1 MTLRSTPEWEV
12 LFDPFRDLF
21 TTAGYRYFCAFVL
34 AFAHLDRRLHVTAV
48 MLARLVEG
56 RHFTSVY
63 RFLREG
69 VWDLEAVRRRVW
81 EVCQAHG
88 VAVGHRIFFVVDD
101 TVCVKFGKCFAGLG
115 WHHDP
120 MNRQHPRQI
129 SHGHCWVALALLAEQ
144 IPNHFVALFLGCA
157 LYVQQTVCGTQ
168 RGFLTK
174 LTLAAQLASDLFV
187 PAGSVMVIV
196 ADGAYA
202 RAEFVHALRAED
214 RHLVSRLRSDTSF
227 SDLPPVRKKGQ
238 KGAPRKYGNHH
249 KGQEW
254 AASMQRWHTVT
265 LTLYGKTAHLK
276 LKSRVVIQPTFGVRI
291 RLVAVKW
298 GKRPLVFLF
307 STDTTMTAEEIV
319 RVYCARFSIET
330 GFKDSKQLFGLATY
344 QVRSEQGIER
354 IVHLCLWAQTLLRLR
369 CWKEQVVPIG
379 GDWRK
384 SLSYLTLGQQKQ
396 LSSERCR
403 ILEVSHPGTE
413 TPEKDGGRLLAA

>member
-1 MTLRSTPEWEV
+1 VKLHPSPEWEV
-12 LFDPFRDLF
+12 LLDPFRDLF
-21 TTAGYRYFCAFVL
+21 TKPGYRYFCAFVL

-48 MLARLVEG
+48 LLTGLADG

-81 EVCQAHG
+81 DVCQER
-88 VAVGHRIFFVVDD
+88 AVTVGERIFFVVDD
-101 TVCVKFGKCFAGLG
+101 TVCVKSGKGFAWLG

-129 SHGHCWVALALLAEQ
+129 SHGHCWVCLALLAEQ
-144 IPNHFVALFLGCA
+144 VPDHFVALFLGCA
-157 LYVQQTVCGTQ
+157 LYVQQAVCGTQ

-187 PAGSVMVIV
+187 PVGSVMVIV

-202 RAEFVHALRAED
+202 RAEFVHALLAEE
-214 RHLVSRLRSDTSF
+214 RHLVSRLRSDTGF
-227 SDLPPVRKKGQ
+227 YDLPPVRKKGQ
-238 KGAPRKYGNHH
+238 KGAPRKYGKHR
-249 KGQEW
+249 KAQEW
-254 AASMQRWHTVT
+254 AATMQRWHAVT
-265 LTLYGKTAHLK
+265 LTLYGKTAKLS

-330 GFKDSKQLFGLATY
+330 GFKDSKQLFGLSTY
-344 QVRSEQGIER
+344 QVRSEQSIER

-369 CWKEQVVPIG
+369 CWNERVVPIG
-379 GDWRK
+379 GDWRR
-384 SLSYLTLGQQKQ
+384 SLGYLTLGQQKQ
-396 LSSERCR
+396 LSSERCHL
-403 ILEVSHPGTE
+403 LEVSHPATE
-413 TPEKDGGRLLAA
+413 TAEKDAEFARAA

>member
-1 MTLRSTPEWEV
+1 MKLHPSPEWEV
-12 LFDPFRDLF
+12 LLAPFRDLF
-21 TTAGYRYFCAFVL
+21 TKPGYRYFCAFVL

-48 MLARLVEG
+48 LLTGLVDG
-56 RHFTSVY
+56 RHFTSAY

-69 VWDLEAVRRRVW
+69 RWDVEAVRRRMW
-81 EVCQAHG
+81 EVCQERG
-88 VAVGHRIFFVVDD
+88 VAVDRRLFFVVDD
-101 TVCVKFGKCFAGLG
+101 TVCVKFGKRFAWLG

-120 MNRQHPRQI
+120 MNRHHPRQI

-144 IPNHFVALFLGCA
+144 VPGHFVMLFLGCA
-157 LYVQQTVCGTQ
+157 LSVQEAVCGTQ

-187 PAGSVMVIV
+187 PTGTVMVIV

-202 RAEFVHALRAED
+202 RKEFVRALRAEE
-214 RHLVSRLRSDTSF
+214 RHLVSRLRSDTGF
-227 SDLPPVRKKGQ
+227 CDLPPVRKKGR
-238 KGAPRKYGNHH
+238 KGAPRKYGKHQ
-249 KGQEW
+249 KAQAW
-254 AASMQRWHTVT
+254 AGAMQRWHAVT
-265 LTLYGKTAHLK
+265 LTLYGKTAHLS

-307 STDTTMTAEEIV
+307 STDTTMTAAEIV

-344 QVRSEQGIER
+344 QVRSEQSIER

-369 CWKEQVVPIG
+369 CWNERVIPIG

-384 SLSYLTLGQQKQ
+384 SLGYLTLGQQKQ
-396 LSSERCR
+396 LSCERCS

-413 TPEKDGGRLLAA
+413 TAENEEKLALAA

>member
-1 MTLRSTPEWEV
+1 MKLHPSPEWEV
-12 LFDPFRDLF
+12 LLDPFRDLF
-21 TTAGYRYFCAFVL
+21 TKPGYRYFCAFVL
-34 AFAHLDRRLHVTAV
+34 AFAHLDRHLHVTAV
-48 MLARLVEG
+48 LLTGLVDG

-69 VWDLEAVRRRVW
+69 VWDPAAVRRRVW
-81 EVCQAHG
+81 AVCQARG
-88 VAVGHRIFFVVDD
+88 VVVGRRLFFVVDD
-101 TVCVKFGKCFAGLG
+101 TVCTKFGKLFAWLG

-144 IPNHFVALFLGCA
+144 VPGHWVALFLGCA
-157 LYVQQTVCGTQ
+157 LYVQQAVCGNQ
-168 RGFLTK
+168 RGFVTK

-202 RAEFVHALRAED
+202 RTEFVHALRAEG
-214 RHLVSRLRSDTSF
+214 RHLVSRLRSDTGF
-227 SDLPPVRKKGQ
+227 YDLPPVRKKGQ
-238 KGAPRKYGNHH
+238 KGAPRKYGPHH

-254 AASMQRWHTVT
+254 AATRQRWHAVT
-265 LTLYGKTAHLK
+265 LTLYGKTAPLK

-307 STDTTMTAEEIV
+307 STDLTMTAEEIV

-330 GFKDSKQLFGLATY
+330 GFRDSKQLFGFSTY
-344 QVRSEQGIER
+344 QVRSEQAIER

-369 CWKEQVVPIG
+369 CWKEKVVPIG

-384 SLSYLTLGQQKQ
+384 SLGYLTLGQQKQ
-396 LSSERCR
+396 LSAEQCR

-413 TPEKDGGRLLAA
+413 TAEKGDVLRKAA

>member
-1 MTLRSTPEWEV
+1 MKRHPSPEWEV
-12 LFDPFRDLF
+12 LLEPLRDLF
-21 TTAGYRYFCAFVL
+21 TKPGFRYLGAFVI

-48 MLARLVEG
+48 ILSGFAPE

-69 VWDLEAVRRRVW
+69 AWDLEAVRRRMW
-81 EVCQAHG
+81 EVCQAR
-88 VAVGHRIFFVVDD
+88 AVTVGRRIFFVVDD
-101 TVCVKFGKCFAGLG
+101 TVCVKFGNCFAWLG

-120 MNRQHPRQI
+120 MNRQHPNKL
-129 SHGHCWVALALLAEQ
+129 SHGHCWVCLALLAEQ
-144 IPNHFVALFLGCA
+144 IPGHWVALFLGCA
-157 LYVQQTVCGTQ
+157 LYVQQAVCANR
-168 RGFLTK
+168 RGFVTK

-187 PAGSVMVIV
+187 PAGSMMVIV

-202 RAEFVHALRAED
+202 RCEFVGALLAEG

-227 SDLPPVRKKGQ
+227 YDLPPKRKQGQ
-238 KGAPRKYGNHH
+238 KGAPRKYGKHH
-249 KGQEW
+249 KGHEW
-254 AASMQRWHTVT
+254 ANSMQRWQTVT
-265 LTLYGKTAHLK
+265 LSLYGKTAHLA

-291 RLVAVKW
+291 RLVAVAW

-307 STDTTMTAEEIV
+307 STDTKMTAEEIV

-330 GFKDSKQLFGLATY
+330 GFKDSKQLFGLSTY
-344 QVRSEQGIER
+344 QVRSEQSIER

-369 CWKEQVVPIG
+369 CWNERVVPIG

-384 SLSYLTLGQQKQ
+384 SLGYLTLGQQKQ
-396 LSSERCR
+396 LSAERCG

-413 TPEKDGGRLLAA
+413 TAEKDPGLPLAA